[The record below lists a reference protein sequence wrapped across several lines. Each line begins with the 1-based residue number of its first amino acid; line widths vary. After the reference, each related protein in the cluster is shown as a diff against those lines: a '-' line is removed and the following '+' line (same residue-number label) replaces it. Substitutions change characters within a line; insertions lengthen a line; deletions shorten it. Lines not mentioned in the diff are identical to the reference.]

1 MSSIEYKCFAIG
13 QNTYL
18 SDMLPV
24 THQARVDHIEVI
36 STEEDP
42 GI

>member
-1 MSSIEYKCFAIG
+1 MPSIEYKCFAIS